1 MGVVFIKHKVKDY
14 AKSRP
19 LFGRHAGAQEAAG
32 LTNPRVQS
40 EIIGVFDSSDINSA
54 HFAASASLK
63 KAMEEAGVIELPTIY
78 FLQQA

>member
-1 MGVVFIKHKVKDY
+1 VFIKHKVKDY

-40 EIIGVFDSSDINSA
+40 EIIGVFDPSDINSA
-54 HFAASASLK
+54 QEFAASASLK
-63 KAMEEAGVIELPTIY
+63 KAMEEAVVIGLPTIY